1 MQTHDRHSITVSHVI
16 RRLLRARCERTAQ
29 GRAPSAERGNN
40 GCGPARTPPRPGPL
54 DGRICGSS
62 EQRPMRKEEQPTAMP
77 SGQCSGQHRHDFL
90 QLGVAVAASPSPL
103 RCAEHTARGAQVPRS
118 TQWQIGRHERTSTE
132 EKCGLHQHKDGDFC
146 SAQLENGATV
156 DTANPRSA
164 RDTHTHT
171 HTHTPHSSAADHPSK
186 WRPLGI
192 FSTEKKKTLQTHTT

>member
-1 MQTHDRHSITVSHVI
+1 MQTHDRHSITVSHVV
-16 RRLLRARCERTAQ
+16 RRLLRARCKRTAQ

-118 TQWQIGRHERTSTE
+118 TQWQRGRHERTSTE
-132 EKCGLHQHKDGDFC
+132 EKCGLHQHKDGGFC

-156 DTANPRSA
+156 DTESPRSA
-164 RDTHTHT
+164 RDTHTRT
-171 HTHTPHSSAADHPSK
+171 HTHTAQQCSRPSFEIASP
-186 WRPLGI
+186 WYILHR
-192 FSTEKKKTLQTHTT
+192 EKKTLQTHTT